1 MKILEFT
8 PYFIPYIGGQEKYVH
23 NLCKYLVRS
32 GHDVTVITS
41 NIPKGNKH
49 EINNGIKI
57 FRYFCLGT
65 ILRNPITP
73 GFIFLKSKIANY
85 DIVHIHNEH
94 STSALLAAVYR
105 LNVDVPLVVTC
116 HGQLKFG
123 DSIKNFIEK
132 IYSRLFG
139 KMIFKISDLIIALSE
154 SDKKYIISLGIPSEK
169 IKVIPNAIDKYQY
182 QYQSGQISD
191 VEFQNFKNK
200 YILSDKKIV
209 LFVGQVIKRKG
220 IEYLLKAIP
229 IVVKN
234 YSINEI
240 QFVIIGNGDMLID
253 AKKLCY
259 SLGIENHVLF
269 LSDINN
275 KDLEKF
281 YFISDIFVLPSLS
294 EGLPTVILEAM
305 YFGVPVIA
313 SDIPGINDYF
323 SETAI
328 LVPPRNEREIAY
340 SILRV
345 FTDKK
350 DVKELSK
357 KGKEFIDSKFS
368 WDKIAQEYECLFK
381 DLRES
386 FRD

>member
-23 NLCKYLVRS
+23 NLCKYLVQS
-32 GHDVTVITS
+32 GHDITVITS
-41 NIPKGNKH
+41 NIPKGNKN

-57 FRYFCLGT
+57 FRYLCLGT

-73 GFIFLKSKIANY
+73 GFILLKSKIENN

-94 STSALLAAVYR
+94 STSALFAAVFR
-105 LNVDVPLVVTC
+105 LHTDVPLVITC

-139 KMIFKISDLIIALSE
+139 KMIFKISDIIIALSE
-154 SDKKYIISLGIPSEK
+154 SDKKYIISLGIRSEK
-169 IKVIPNAIDKYQY
+169 IKVIPNAIDKYHY
-182 QYQSGQISD
+182 QLDQIND
-191 VEFQNFKNK
+191 IEIHNFKNN
-200 YILSDKKIV
+200 YHLSDKKIV

-229 IVVKN
+229 IILKN
-234 YSINEI
+234 YSNNKIL
-240 QFVIIGNGDMLID
+240 FVIIGKGDMLID

-269 LSDINN
+269 LSDVNN

-281 YFISDIFVLPSLS
+281 YLISDVFVLPSLS
-294 EGLPTVILEAM
+294 EGVPTVILEAM

-328 LVPPRNEREIAY
+328 LVPPGNEQEIAD
-340 SILRV
+340 SILNI

-350 DVKELSK
+350 DVKELSR

-368 WDKIAQEYECLFK
+368 WDRIVQEYECIFK

-386 FRD
+386 FRY